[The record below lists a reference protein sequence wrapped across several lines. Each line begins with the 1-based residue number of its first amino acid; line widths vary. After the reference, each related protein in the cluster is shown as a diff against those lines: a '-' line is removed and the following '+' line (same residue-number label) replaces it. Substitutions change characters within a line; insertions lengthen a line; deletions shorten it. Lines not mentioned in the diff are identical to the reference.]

1 MDFIQLSKAMAESY
15 VSLSPQLRRAADY
28 ALNAPEDVALLSMR
42 RLADCAGVPPSTM
55 NRLARHY
62 GFDGFVDFRRVFQ
75 SRVRHQSAGYGER
88 ARGLQDMA
96 GQVDDLVNSV
106 HNAGRD
112 NLDKAFQNNAP
123 KSFLNAA
130 KVLASGHQVFIVGMR
145 SCYPIARYFNYVY
158 GFFRNNGHLLDTEGG
173 AFADGLR
180 SLESSDV
187 IFAIS
192 FHPYSRETLSA
203 LEFAKSR
210 GCKMVVLTDNPLSPL
225 IPFAEAM
232 LIVDNWTPSFFHSLA
247 PALAVVEALIAVM
260 VAEGGEKALNAIME
274 SERQLA
280 DFDAYWQSAKVIKTA
295 HQKIIDSGQGDK
307 PMEIELS

>member
-75 SRVRHQSAGYGER
+75 SRVRHQSTGYGER
-88 ARGLQDMA
+88 ARGLQGMA
-96 GQVDDLVNSV
+96 GRVDDLVNSV
-106 HNAGRD
+106 HNSGRD
-112 NLDKAFQNNAP
+112 NLEKAFQNNAP
-123 KSFLNAA
+123 ENFLNAA
-130 KVLASGHQVFIVGMR
+130 KVLAKGEQVFIVGLR

-158 GFFRNNGHLLDTEGG
+158 GFFQSNGQLLDTEGG

-180 SLESSDV
+180 SLKSGDV
-187 IFAIS
+187 MFAIS
-192 FHPYSRETLSA
+192 FHPYARETLSA
-203 LEFAKSR
+203 LEFAKSKR
-210 GCKMVVLTDNPLSPL
+210 CKTVVLTDNPLSPL
-225 IPFAEAM
+225 VSFSENP
-232 LIVDNWTPSFFHSLA
+232 LIVDNQTPSFFHSLA

-260 VAEGGEKALNAIME
+260 VAEGGDEALNAILE
-274 SERQLA
+274 SERQLQ
-280 DFDAYWQSAKVIKTA
+280 DFDAYWQSAKVLKTA
-295 HQKIIDSGQGDK
+295 HQKIIDAGK
-307 PMEIELS
+307 IEKELS